1 MMGTILKNFSLIDH
15 QLPRLEEHKRKV
27 IGDRLYQLRTE
38 KKLSQYILGLLVG
51 VNRSTIAAWES
62 GERDMR
68 TIYKMVFA
76 HFFNVDEKYLWDHTH
91 TDRGSHK
98 KDTLESFVRDLD
110 NAQRERLFR
119 IYDQK

>member
-1 MMGTILKNFSLIDH
+1 MMGTILKSFSLIDH

-27 IGDRLYQLRTE
+27 IGARLRQLRTE
-38 KKLSQYILGLLVG
+38 KKLSQYMLGLLVG
-51 VNRSTIAAWES
+51 VSRDTVCAWEC

-110 NAQRERLFR
+110 NTQRERLHR
-119 IYDQK
+119 ILTQ